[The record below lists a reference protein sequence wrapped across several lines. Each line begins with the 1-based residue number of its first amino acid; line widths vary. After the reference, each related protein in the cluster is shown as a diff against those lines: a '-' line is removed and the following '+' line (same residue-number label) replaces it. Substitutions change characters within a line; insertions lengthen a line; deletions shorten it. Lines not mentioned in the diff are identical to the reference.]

1 MIHKKDCQIRNPFTS
16 LVASPAVTSSSLL
29 LLIRQPQSAAAA
41 ADAVDA
47 VSIRILYQ
55 QVTDSQ
61 TTVPQNI
68 TVCFLTTSHSIFKN
82 GVQVTDRIYEK

>member
-16 LVASPAVTSSSLL
+16 LVASRAVTWSSLL
-29 LLIRQPQSAAAA
+29 LLIRQPQSAAA

>member
-1 MIHKKDCQIRNPFTS
+1 MILKKDCQIRNPFTS
-16 LVASPAVTSSSLL
+16 LVASPAVTLSSLL
-29 LLIRQPQSAAAA
+29 LLIRQPQSAAA